1 MDRKTDY
8 EPVIYDTPEPA
19 KNDTLEQVKIATPSK
34 TDHKLV
40 IFNTPEPAKNAT
52 LVQVKIAISSKTDHK
67 LVIFNAPE
75 PAKNDTLVQVKIAIS
90 SKTISV
96 SSAPSPTPRN
106 TGNTEKLNK
115 LLQLA
120 IRVENI

>member
-8 EPVIYDTPEPA
+8 ELVIYDTPEPA
-19 KNDTLEQVKIATPSK
+19 QNDTLEQVKIATPSK

-52 LVQVKIAISSKTDHK
+52 LVQVKIAISSKT
-67 LVIFNAPE
+67 
-75 PAKNDTLVQVKIAIS
+75 IS
-90 SKTISV
+90 T
-96 SSAPSPTPRN
+96 APSPTPRN

-120 IRVENI
+120 IRVKKI